1 MNNKTISVNLPIP
14 DTNSYI
20 TISGL
25 TKEGIEILLA
35 ALYEQKRLR
44 EAKQEGMLSMDKL
57 ADYGKKLNNYVLKN
71 EGDIFELKK
80 LADELNRDFYADVV
94 ELKATFCQ

>member
-1 MNNKTISVNLPIP
+1 MEEKEG
-14 DTNSYI
+14 SYI

-44 EAKQEGMLSMDKL
+44 EAKQEGMSFSKI
-57 ADYGKKLNNYVLKN
+57 AYIQR
-71 EGDIFELKK
+71 E
-80 LADELNRDFYADVV
+80 R
-94 ELKATFCQ
+94 TFLER

>member
-1 MNNKTISVNLPIP
+1 MEEKEG
-14 DTNSYI
+14 SYI

-44 EAKQEGMLSMDKL
+44 EAKQEGKL

-71 EGDIFELKK
+71 AGDIFELKK